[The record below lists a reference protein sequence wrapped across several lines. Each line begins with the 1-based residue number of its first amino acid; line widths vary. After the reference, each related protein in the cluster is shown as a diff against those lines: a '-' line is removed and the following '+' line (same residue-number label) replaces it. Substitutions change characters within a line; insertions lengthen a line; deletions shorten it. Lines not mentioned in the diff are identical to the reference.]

1 MNAVAAE
8 SKTKLSPEVAEFCT
22 RAVEALRAKL
32 PVREVWLFGS
42 QAEGTA
48 NEHSD
53 YDFLVVL
60 ADAHGIFRPNL
71 ECYTAIRDAVR
82 CEPLDVM
89 SLPVSRWETERTNP
103 TSVYADV
110 AAKGVR
116 VA

>member
-1 MNAVAAE
+1 MNAVAAAP
-8 SKTKLSPEVAEFCT
+8 KPKLSPEVAEFCA
-22 RAVEALRAKL
+22 RAVAALRAKL

-48 NEHSD
+48 NEQSD

-60 ADAHGIFRPNL
+60 ADAHGIYRPNL
-71 ECYTAIRDAVR
+71 ECYTTIRDAVSS
-82 CEPLDVM
+82 EPLDVM

-103 TSVYADV
+103 ASVYADV
-110 AAKGVR
+110 ATKGLR

>member
-1 MNAVAAE
+1 MKAVAANP
-8 SKTKLSPEVAEFCT
+8 KTKLAPAVAEFCAC
-22 RAVEALRAKL
+22 AVEALRAKL

-60 ADAHGIFRPNL
+60 ADAHGIYRPNL
-71 ECYTAIRDAVR
+71 ECYTAIRDAVGS
-82 CEPLDVM
+82 EPLDVV
-89 SLPVSRWETERTNP
+89 SLPANRWETERSNP
-103 TSVYADV
+103 ASVYADI
-110 AAKGVR
+110 ATKGVR